1 METIGL
7 LPLSI
12 VLFPGSSYPLHIF
25 ESRYKVLVNEV
36 MGQGGDFGINL
47 VEDGRMFP
55 IGCRA
60 HVEKVV
66 KRYDDG
72 RMDIVVSG
80 TERYQITGYRSGE
93 KPYLMADTD
102 PFEDVDSDFEYD
114 LLSATIALYNQL
126 VESVY
131 GEAEEPLEA
140 ADWVSGGASFR
151 IAQKAGLD
159 LSVRQNLLEMRAEGD
174 RLRFLKDY
182 LDELLPKIREMEKIQ
197 SIIRN
202 DGYLR

>member
-47 VEDGRMFP
+47 VEEGRMFP

-66 KRYDDG
+66 KRYEDG

-80 TERYQITGYRSGE
+80 TDRYQITGYRSGE

-102 PFEDVDSDFEYD
+102 PFEDVDTDFDYD
-114 LLSATIALYNQL
+114 LLDACIGLYNQL

-159 LSVRQNLLEMRAEGD
+159 LNVRQNLLEMRSEGD
-174 RLRFLKDY
+174 RLRFLKQY

>member
-25 ESRYKVLVNEV
+25 ESRYKTLVNETLEDDS
-36 MGQGGDFGINL
+36 GFGINL

-55 IGCRA
+55 IGCIA
-60 HVEKVV
+60 HIEKVV
-66 KRYDDG
+66 KKYDDG
-72 RMDIVVSG
+72 RMDIIVSG
-80 TERYQITGYRSGE
+80 TERYRIKGYRSGE
-93 KPYLMADTD
+93 KPYLMAETD
-102 PFEDVDSDFEYD
+102 PFDDIDTDVDYE
-114 LLSATIALYNQL
+114 LLDSTIGLYNQL

-131 GEAEEPLEA
+131 GEAEEPLETS
-140 ADWVSGGASFR
+140 DWVSGGGSFR

-159 LSVRQNLLEMRAEGD
+159 LSIRQNLLEMRSETE
-174 RLRFLKDY
+174 RLQFLKDY
-182 LDELLPKIREMEKIQ
+182 LEELLPKIKELEKIQ